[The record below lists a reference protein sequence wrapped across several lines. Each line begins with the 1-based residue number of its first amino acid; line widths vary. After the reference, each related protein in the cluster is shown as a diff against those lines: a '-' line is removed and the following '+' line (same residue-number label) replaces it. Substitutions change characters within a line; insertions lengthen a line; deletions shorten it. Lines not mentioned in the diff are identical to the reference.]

1 VNEKTRAVLVIAS
14 LLLLGVLGYVLFL
27 HPFFAEQR
35 EVDKVLTARST
46 WTVTM
51 QQYLHSGPLSAQT
64 YRISNDDGKITM
76 FYSGTNRDGTVTKQF
91 DVPLTGPQATFLFEA
106 LRAAGIWELPD
117 KAMRP
122 HAKDEYVIYVGQT
135 LGNEGGHRAFGF
147 SDPVFWAMT
156 KGLEFPVNMK
166 NPNLP
171 IGITSRPLREP
182 RYLKIVE
189 LFESFGPPSVQQA
202 EAKIRAELVA
212 TNDHQ
217 VGASK
222 AGR

>member
-1 VNEKTRAVLVIAS
+1 VNEKTRAAIVIGS
-14 LLLLGVLGYVLFL
+14 LLILSVLGYILFL

-35 EVDKVLTARST
+35 AVDKVLTARST

-51 QQYLHSGPLSAQT
+51 QQYLRNGPLSNQT
-64 YRISNDDGKITM
+64 YRVNNDDGKIGM
-76 FYSGTNRDGTVTKQF
+76 FYSATNHDGTVTKQF

-117 KAMRP
+117 KAVRP
-122 HAKDEYVIYVGQT
+122 HWHDEYVVYVGQT
-135 LGNEGGHRAFGF
+135 LGDQGGHRAFGF

-156 KGLEFPVNMK
+156 KGLEIPINMK
-166 NPNLP
+166 DPKLP
-171 IGITSRPLREP
+171 IGLTSRPLREP
-182 RYLKIVE
+182 RYLQIVE

-202 EAKIRAELVA
+202 EEKIRAELIE
-212 TNDHQ
+212 TNGHR

-222 AGR
+222 AAR